1 MVSAPLR
8 ERELFLLRLTLPL
21 TNEAILEIELRSE
34 LRVKEPGGGVRGGDT
49 RKGGRK
55 E

>member
-8 ERELFLLRLTLPL
+8 ERELLRLRLILPR
-21 TNEAILEIELRSE
+21 TNEAMLEIELRSE
-34 LRVKEPGGGVRGGDT
+34 LRAMEPV
-49 RKGGRK
+49 